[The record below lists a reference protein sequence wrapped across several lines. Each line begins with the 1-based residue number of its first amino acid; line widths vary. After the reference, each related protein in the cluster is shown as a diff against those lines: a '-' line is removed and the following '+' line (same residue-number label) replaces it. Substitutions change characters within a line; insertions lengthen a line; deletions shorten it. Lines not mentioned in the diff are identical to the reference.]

1 MHFCYFAFV
10 VLMRACVFRAD
21 LLLEPACSKFDY
33 DEKVLAKVMRLEET
47 ITDLVNRVTNMETT
61 LNENSNKNEVS
72 KTTCPSSYMF
82 NKEFNLCLRYQKTPT
97 QNWFDA
103 EKICQ
108 NEGGH
113 LMIFNSS
120 GSAKFI
126 REYLK
131 ASGAVGAYLGAS
143 DIQEEGEFKW
153 YNGKSVQELPWHSG
167 QPNDGTSGN
176 CLYIHSAYDYYFGDI
191 GCGNKYGKL
200 CQIDMHL

>member
-1 MHFCYFAFV
+1 MNFSVLIFV
-10 VLMRACVFRAD
+10 VLMRSFVSSAD
-21 LLLEPACSKFDY
+21 NLLKPICSKFDY
-33 DEKVLAKVMRLEET
+33 DEKVLAKIMRLEDT
-47 ITDLVNRVTNMETT
+47 VADLINRVAKVETT
-61 LNENSNKNEVS
+61 LNEAANKNEVP

-82 NKEFNLCLRYQKTPT
+82 NKEFNLCWRLQTTPT

-131 ASGAVGAYLGAS
+131 ASDALGVYVGAS
-143 DIQEEGEFKW
+143 DIQVEGEFKW
-153 YNGKSVQELPWHSG
+153 NDGRSVQELPWHSG
-167 QPNDGTSGN
+167 EPNDGTSGN
-176 CLYIHSAYDYYFGDI
+176 CLVIYSGWDYNFCDAY
-191 GCGNKYGKL
+191 CSTKYGML

>member
-1 MHFCYFAFV
+1 MNFSYLAFV
-10 VLMRACVFRAD
+10 VLMRAFVSSAD
-21 LLLEPACSKFDY
+21 YLLKPACSKFDY
-33 DEKVLAKVMRLEET
+33 DEKVLAKIMRLEDT
-47 ITDLVNRVTNMETT
+47 VTDLVNRVTKMETT
-61 LNENSNKNEVS
+61 PNENSNKNEVS

-82 NKEFNLCLRYQKTPT
+82 NKEFNLCWRYQKTPT

-126 REYLK
+126 REYLR
-131 ASGAVGAYLGAS
+131 ASDAGHVYVGAS
-143 DIQEEGEFKW
+143 DIQEEGKFKW
-153 YNGKSVQELPWHSG
+153 NNGKTVQERPWHSS

-176 CLYIHSAYDYYFGDI
+176 CLLMHPNWEYYFGDTQCNTKR
-191 GCGNKYGKL
+191 GML

>member
-1 MHFCYFAFV
+1 MNFSYLAFV
-10 VLMRACVFRAD
+10 VLMRAFVSSAD
-21 LLLEPACSKFDY
+21 YLLKPACSKFDY
-33 DEKVLAKVMRLEET
+33 DEKVLAKIMRLEDT
-47 ITDLVNRVTNMETT
+47 VTDLVNRVTKVETT
-61 LNENSNKNEVS
+61 LNEAANKNEVP

-82 NKEFNLCLRYQKTPT
+82 NKEFNLCWRLQKTHT

-103 EKICQ
+103 EKTCH

-131 ASGAVGAYLGAS
+131 ASGAEGVYVGGS

-153 YNGKSVQELPWHSG
+153 NNGKSVQELPWHSSE
-167 QPNDGTSGN
+167 PNEGTSGN
-176 CLYIHSAYDYYFGDI
+176 CLLIYFGWNYNFGDI
-191 GCGNKYGKL
+191 NCGNQYGML
-200 CQIDMHL
+200 CQIDIDL

>member
-1 MHFCYFAFV
+1 M
-10 VLMRACVFRAD
+10 
-21 LLLEPACSKFDY
+21 
-33 DEKVLAKVMRLEET
+33 
-47 ITDLVNRVTNMETT
+47 TDLVNRVTKMETT
-61 LNENSNKNEVS
+61 LNEAANKNEVS

-82 NKEFNLCLRYQKTPT
+82 NKEFNLCWRYQKTPT

-103 EKICQ
+103 EKTCQ

-126 REYLK
+126 QEYLK
-131 ASGAVGAYLGAS
+131 ASDAGGAYVGAS

-153 YNGKSVQELPWHSG
+153 NNGKSVQELPWHSS
-167 QPNDGTSGN
+167 QPNEGTSGN
-176 CLYIHSAYDYYFGDI
+176 CLLIHPNYDYNFGDI
-191 GCGNKYGKL
+191 GCGVKYGML